1 MQNNFC
7 LIEIEF
13 TITTYDLMGYV
24 TSTLNRKSL
33 GFWFFKNR
41 LNIGSVL
48 GNYDK
53 SQFFLAIN
61 EWSWSFQIRDSKM
74 FEILWFFVIVN
85 LLTWSSTTI
94 EIQFHKKGSIGVR
107 FDFDN
112 VIFFRKSGSYKNEN
126 VNKIYFQIQHEKG
139 IGAPLS
145 KCQRETWIIDE
156 CSCATTQQRLL
167 YNRKVGWKAPPLIFW
182 STLDSYVEH
191 YWSEQLSNFYLW

>member
-1 MQNNFC
+1 
-7 LIEIEF
+7 
-13 TITTYDLMGYV
+13 MGYV

-85 LLTWSSTTI
+85 LLTWSSTAI

-107 FDFDN
+107 FDFDDI
-112 VIFFRKSGSYKNEN
+112 IFFRKSCSYKNEN
-126 VNKIYFQIQHEKG
+126 VKNIFSNSAWERNRG
-139 IGAPLS
+139 PLS

-167 YNRKVGWKAPPLIFW
+167 YNRKVGCAAPYFLEYVRLVRRTLLIRP
-182 STLDSYVEH
+182 SQ
-191 YWSEQLSNFYLW
+191 QLLF